1 MLRNILYLILIF
13 SIASLCLLS
22 MMYLSLL
29 IFIRTRLSI
38 LFDLLLLIIGLDGLL
53 PILLL
58 LWDLFLL
65 CMSLMFTANIAL
77 MIISF
82 VFMLFLANFILRS
95 RLQRVGTILLF
106 IIMGISIIGLRML
119 QLSCVCLFQLSVL
132 Y

>member
-1 MLRNILYLILIF
+1 
-13 SIASLCLLS
+13 
-22 MMYLSLL
+22 
-29 IFIRTRLSI
+29 
-38 LFDLLLLIIGLDGLL
+38 
-53 PILLL
+53 
-58 LWDLFLL
+58 LL